1 MKVTELQNI
10 IQSGG
15 GNYSNG
21 KLAEYNKGY
30 MVSVEDILK
39 VNIKSVSLVN
49 LSKIIGYIVKEY
61 KYKNLGFW
69 MDNNMLYIDKSV
81 NIPNLEDAVK
91 IGVSNKQLAIWDC
104 NLNESITL

>member
-1 MKVTELQNI
+1 MRVNELQTI
-10 IQSGG
+10 IRNGG

-21 KLAEYNKGY
+21 KLIEYNNGY

-39 VNIKSVSLVN
+39 VNITSVSLVN
-49 LSKIIGYIVKEY
+49 LSKIIGYIVNGY

-69 MDNNMLYIDKSV
+69 IDNNMLYIDKSI